1 MYINIEYM
9 LTYIP
14 SEIQTIIFEF
24 ANIRCHGCYKCL
36 QAGEIKKKQGKVYY
50 CSMEC
55 YEFI

>member
-1 MYINIEYM
+1 MEYM
-9 LTYIP
+9 LPYIP

-36 QAGEIKKKQGKVYY
+36 QAGEIKKKQGKWYY